1 MVTMSLLL
9 ITFLLLPLFLLLL
22 PFSLTPSSFIFS
34 PFLSLSF
41 PPPFPLWINDSISD
55 ASLPPSTTMTG
66 SDVTNKLLSTHSLL
80 TSAEKFESS
89 SGGEGLN
96 SLLSDLE
103 GSTRPRSI
111 KNPLSRQIQSKGD
124 ASIPSKGTQCTHILL
139 FIL

>member
-1 MVTMSLLL
+1 MVTISYYQSLSYSCLSL
-9 ITFLLLPLFLLLL
+9 SLSYSFLSPSLPLPSFFL
-22 PFSLTPSSFIFS
+22 
-34 PFLSLSF
+34 LSF
-41 PPPFPLWINDSISD
+41 PPFVPLWINDSISD

-124 ASIPSKGTQCTHILL
+124 VSIPSKGTQCTCILFL
-139 FIL
+139 LL

>member
-1 MVTMSLLL
+1 MVTYHITNPFLIPASL
-9 ITFLLLPLFLLLL
+9 
-22 PFSLTPSSFIFS
+22 SLTPFFLPCSLYLHLFL
-34 PFLSLSF
+34 PFFPPSF
-41 PPPFPLWINDSISD
+41 PPPFSLWINDSISD

-124 ASIPSKGTQCTHILL
+124 ASIPSKGTQCTCILFL
-139 FIL
+139 LL